1 MQTRPSQWLRL
12 LEWLLLVGLAG
23 GLIVGLLLLRPLTD
37 SVGLIALVVIWIFL
51 GIPACC
57 GLKR

>member
-1 MQTRPSQWLRL
+1 MQTRPTRWLRL
-12 LEWLLLVGLAG
+12 LEWLLLIGLAG
-23 GLIVGLLLLRPLTD
+23 GLIAGLLLWPLTD

>member
-1 MQTRPSQWLRL
+1 MSAGQAKWLRYL
-12 LEWLLLVGLAG
+12 LQTLLLIGLAG
-23 GLIVGLLLLRPLTD
+23 VSVGWVLLRPSADTLFI
-37 SVGLIALVVIWIFL
+37 VALVALWIFL